1 MSLDLKDLRAKITV
15 EADCAIEA
23 VSRVRGVDRSEI
35 VREVMH
41 RWALQQIETC
51 RVMHSL
57 MRSEGA
63 IGASAGQSSA
73 GRGKPGL
80 DWEGT

>member
-51 RVMHSL
+51 RVMHNL

-63 IGASAGQSSA
+63 VGARAGTPAAGQ
-73 GRGKPGL
+73 GRSGL
-80 DWEGT
+80 EWE

>member
-51 RVMHSL
+51 KVMHNL
-57 MRSEGA
+57 MRSEGVVRA
-63 IGASAGQSSA
+63 RQGAATAGQ
-73 GRGKPGL
+73 GKSGL
-80 DWEGT
+80 EWE

>member
-1 MSLDLKDLRAKITV
+1 MSLELKDLRAKITI

-51 RVMHSL
+51 RVMHNL
-57 MRSEGA
+57 MRNEGA
-63 IGASAGQSSA
+63 VRAPTGTTAASQGKAG
-73 GRGKPGL
+73 L
-80 DWEGT
+80 EWE

>member
-51 RVMHSL
+51 KVMHNL
-57 MRSEGA
+57 MRSEGVVRA
-63 IGASAGQSSA
+63 PQGASAAGQ
-73 GRGKPGL
+73 GKSRL
-80 DWEGT
+80 EWE

>member
-1 MSLDLKDLRAKITV
+1 MSLDLKDLRAKITI

-23 VSRVRGVDRSEI
+23 VARVRGVERSEI

-41 RWALQQIETC
+41 QWALQQIETC
-51 RVMHSL
+51 RVMHNL

-63 IGASAGQSSA
+63 SRASGGQSAAGQGKA
-73 GRGKPGL
+73 GL
-80 DWEGT
+80 EWE

>member
-23 VSRVRGVDRSEI
+23 VSRVRGVERSEI

-41 RWALQQIETC
+41 RWALEQIETC
-51 RVMHSL
+51 KVMHRL

-63 IGASAGQSSA
+63 VRASAGGPAA
-73 GRGKPGL
+73 GQGKAGL
-80 DWEGT
+80 EWDQ